1 MEEIKKKK
9 KPIMIAMNEFK
20 ESIVN
25 TINNSNMPMAIVNL
39 LLKDIL
45 LQCTEVE
52 KQQYETA
59 VQQYTQQTTTESVEK
74 VDGEVVDKSGK

>member
-1 MEEIKKKK
+1 MET

-59 VQQYTQQTTTESVEK
+59 VQQYTQQTTTESLEK

>member
-1 MEEIKKKK
+1 MET

-74 VDGEVVDKSGK
+74 VDGEVVDCTGK

>member
-1 MEEIKKKK
+1 MEN
-9 KPIMIAMNEFK
+9 KPIMITMNEFK

-74 VDGEVVDKSGK
+74 VDGEVVDGTGK

>member
-1 MEEIKKKK
+1 MEN
-9 KPIMIAMNEFK
+9 KPIMITMNEFK
-20 ESIVN
+20 DSIVN

>member
-1 MEEIKKKK
+1 MET

-59 VQQYTQQTTTESVEK
+59 VQQYTQQTITESVEK

>member
-1 MEEIKKKK
+1 MET

-25 TINNSNMPMAIVNL
+25 TINNSNMPIAIVNL

-74 VDGEVVDKSGK
+74 VDGEVVDCTGK

>member
-1 MEEIKKKK
+1 MET

-59 VQQYTQQTTTESVEK
+59 VQQYTQKTTTESVEK

>member
-1 MEEIKKKK
+1 MET

-59 VQQYTQQTTTESVEK
+59 VQQYTQQTTESVEK

>member
-1 MEEIKKKK
+1 MEN
-9 KPIMIAMNEFK
+9 KPIMITMNEFK
-20 ESIVN
+20 QEVIDI
-25 TINNSNMPMAIVNL
+25 INKTTMPMAIVNL

-74 VDGEVVDKSGK
+74 VDGEVVDGTGK

>member
-1 MEEIKKKK
+1 MEN
-9 KPIMIAMNEFK
+9 KPIMITMNEFK

>member
-1 MEEIKKKK
+1 MET

-74 VDGEVVDKSGK
+74 VDGEVVDGTGK

>member
-1 MEEIKKKK
+1 MEN
-9 KPIMIAMNEFK
+9 KPIMITMNEFK

-39 LLKDIL
+39 LLKDII

>member
-1 MEEIKKKK
+1 MDN

-74 VDGEVVDKSGK
+74 VDGEVVDCTGK

>member
-1 MEEIKKKK
+1 MET

-39 LLKDIL
+39 LLKDII

>member
-1 MEEIKKKK
+1 MET

-59 VQQYTQQTTTESVEK
+59 VQQYTKQTTTESVEK
-74 VDGEVVDKSGK
+74 VDGDVVDKSGK

>member
-1 MEEIKKKK
+1 MET
-9 KPIMIAMNEFK
+9 KPIMIATNAFNER
-20 ESIVN
+20 SVN

>member
-1 MEEIKKKK
+1 MET

-45 LQCTEVE
+45 LQCTDVE

>member
-1 MEEIKKKK
+1 MEEITMET

-59 VQQYTQQTTTESVEK
+59 VQQYTKQTTESVEK
-74 VDGEVVDKSGK
+74 VDGEVVDGTGK